1 MLFSFFADNSECEE
15 YRSTY
20 LSGPASLPGPVFT
33 IFTSWFYFLMSYWQ
47 KKSVVQWKSCGNSVP
62 KFWVNFNWE
71 LFKQQFWASIL
82 IMTII
87 KLPWKQSSPS
97 SHTAKAKTKALQAK
111 KAELKGIHSQ
121 KKRCAHLPLSSTP
134 TPRGSKKAQI
144 PSKWAQEKQV
154 WSLCHH

>member
-1 MLFSFFADNSECEE
+1 MWGIQMYIFKRACFSTRTSFHNLHQLVLFSYVLLTE
-15 YRSTY
+15 
-20 LSGPASLPGPVFT
+20 
-33 IFTSWFYFLMSYWQ
+33 

-82 IMTII
+82 ITRII